1 MDTSTPPAE
10 ACAMQ
15 LAEALALVPIAVTLT
30 LSMVPIFTPLGMA
43 TVRVAVPD
51 APPASDSDVGE
62 IVRLQLA
69 LSAVV
74 KEYVSETPPSFLTVT
89 V

>member
-15 LAEALALVPIAVTLT
+15 LVEALALVPVAVTRT
-30 LSMVPIFTPLGMA
+30 LSLVPISAPLGMA
-43 TVRVAVPD
+43 TVRVAVPE
-51 APPASDSDVGE
+51 APAASGSDVGE

-74 KEYVSETPPSFLTVT
+74 KEYVSETPPSLLTVT